1 MRRWVLSKRDTKLF
15 VKKLAQIYRGYILEY
30 EKIEIII
37 IDDTK
42 IYLVDGVPAFIELE
56 GDLFPHLMYLLRR
69 GYDWLPAIVVDEGAV
84 KPISKGADL
93 MRPGIVE
100 VIGEFD
106 AGATIIV
113 VDEKN
118 RFPIAV
124 GRSLVSR
131 QELLSMMLARRGRAI
146 ENMHHIGDKW
156 WKVGEEVSS

>member
-15 VKKLAQIYRGYILEY
+15 VKKLAQVYRSYILEY

-42 IYLVDGVPAFIELE
+42 IYLVDGIPAFIELE

-100 VIGEFD
+100 VIGTFTKSD
-106 AGATIIV
+106 IV
-113 VDEKN
+113 VVLEPA
-118 RFPIAV
+118 RRLPIAV
-124 GRSLVSR
+124 H
-131 QELLSMMLARRGRAI
+131 RAI
-146 ENMHHIGDKW
+146 IDSEELASMEKGKVTKRLHYVGDKYW
-156 WKVGEEVSS
+156 RIVLR